1 MDGWMGVEGER
12 EKERLR
18 RLTPDELNN
27 RIPKKKK
34 KEGACVYAKS
44 QLNSVTTFQAL
55 ALERC

>member
-34 KEGACVYAKS
+34 KKRVRAS
-44 QLNSVTTFQAL
+44 MPNLN
-55 ALERC
+55 